1 MGDEAGPAEREVASL
16 RFQQLCRL
24 KIFDE
29 MPETLTP
36 LERLHLLVVSNKY
49 GFTFIG
55 SDTGVKIF
63 QTTELG
69 RLHELN
75 RESTGAVVSD
85 YDCIK
90 LTLGTRPLH
99 LSLNNTELILSVCYQ
114 HGNYLVLNL
123 YDVRLVTKKTA
134 SSAAPFMTSI
144 LSQNPEVKLVNLAWN
159 PGFEPL
165 VATCLSDGNCTIWDS
180 SDKVLKPMARLPL
193 DVGATAVCWS
203 PKGKQMVVGTAKGE
217 LKQFN
222 HAVEIK
228 KVVRPPDFTQEAVR
242 VVDIYW
248 LSTYM
253 YIVAYIDAEESLQPN
268 IVVVHAPKERPVS
281 YINFED
287 ICFGSCE
294 DRIACYYM
302 HYIDKWQFAITCSS
316 NSMDGAVL
324 GRQQAN
330 KDLWEIW
337 TLDDAARIEVPLYD
351 HEETMPLG
359 MAMDYTSQIN
369 IKIKQHTL
377 PPAPIVMVLSSE
389 GLLCPF
395 YVINLEDG
403 EGITKKPQ
411 PLPTGG
417 ERVGT
422 GTAVQIQPQEAAK
435 PPPSFGQ
442 ASATSSP
449 FSSAPA
455 AAATPSGTAPTTQF
469 SAPAQPTFGAAA
481 ATGGQPSMFGGFGGA
496 AAGASAGA
504 ASAGFQF
511 KLPASTASAAPAS
524 SGAQASTA
532 VTTPIFGGS
541 NSTPFGSGGGFSFN
555 TGQTST
561 PSSSAAPTTQASG
574 LKGFSFAAAAPS
586 QSAQQQPAPS
596 AQGFS
601 FKVVSAPSGPSSAA
615 PGNAFGAFSKPVTT
629 TATPA
634 PSVQTTQSLP
644 KPSQP
649 VQPDQPKG
657 PPNVTAPGGLGGFGQ
672 QGLFGKG
679 PPNAVAPGMSGAQSQ
694 GQPSGPALVSS
705 SALASGTSHPA
716 QLGSVPGVPAPV
728 AGSAPQGAAS
738 INSKFTV
745 PQTAAAGPS
754 LSVAPASMAA
764 GASTRSA
771 SASFGPPNTVAPD
784 QGLSSFNEAKHSRDQ
799 PDARVAVGMPVG
811 AVQQTPKASGDAIDP
826 TRISATST
834 PAASAKP
841 VTAALLSNIKEEM
854 EHFTKE
860 LAELKARAAAGRHTV
875 GSTKDLQEI
884 CKGVDDLASFKEEV
898 LECTKSHNED
908 IHSLKAKLLNS
919 FSLVEESRLR
929 KQRAK
934 DPRYLQL
941 LRSRGL
947 DPQSA
952 KQMQEIRSLNHYL
965 ETGIRDTNACLDME
979 WEKMTHGKGTR
990 STRRMVTPTMDT
1002 IYQTLGNHVNVL
1014 TTQKSKLIDL
1024 RKQLTTA
1031 HRYDV
1036 TSNFNVLPSSRIKPS
1051 SDPSSLASRLADVKV
1066 SAPSKARGTPMS
1078 AKKQAMLRDVLS
1090 QRQTTP
1096 IRSAPRAALASMSSV
1111 GSPSDLDDFPLPP
1124 ERRLRFPSDESPP
1137 YGGSQ
1142 VDGRRPAH
1150 HAGRTD
1156 LRGVGGPTS
1165 APAPQPAPNR
1175 PLTSQTAPRPAA
1187 SFTTPASQQPETRST
1202 QPLTQP
1208 QRMGAPPLSSA
1219 VPETPIQPGA
1229 GMVTSTPLPQGAQG
1243 SSPTTPRGQ
1252 APPPATSSFS
1262 HTGSGTVA
1270 WGLTAAT
1277 AKVTSPIQQAG
1288 VAAINRAQSV
1298 KAGNAP
1304 VEKPNP
1310 PVVNIKNL
1318 DTMKGTMPPPVTFAP
1333 VASTVDAGTAKVVTQ
1348 VIAEMAIASGVKT
1361 PQPGTVASA
1370 SADSPALSP
1379 SGRKPTPTTT
1389 QAASSSSA
1397 AVTTTVS
1404 LSSKP
1409 VFSTIAPSASR
1420 ATPTAQDA
1428 SKVENPSAFSFSAK
1442 VPPSAAAAAAA
1453 AATAAALT
1461 SSKGFSFG
1469 DRTLPAPSA
1478 AAGLPGGLPGGFAFG
1493 SKPAPSAPSAAAAA
1507 EAPSAKGDAA
1517 SQPSGSSTES
1527 GVKPQIFDFSGAA
1540 TKPKAN
1546 VSTPGGYFFGAPTS
1560 MAQAT
1565 TAQAASAQAK
1575 APSQSAPVKATPP
1588 PPYAPKEKEEVKGKD
1603 ESGTGK
1609 PTAATARIS
1618 QPTDE
1623 AGTGAA
1629 RPSTGSGSSSMLGAM
1644 LDKPG
1649 SGGSLLGG
1657 MLDRRSQASTA
1668 EDDNAKL
1675 QQSTKSILS
1684 GVTFPTG
1691 ASAGASQSRTA
1702 SPGPAARNLFGT
1714 VPSTAAVSGSDTT
1727 TTSTVTSS
1735 FGSSGLFSSIANAS
1749 KGSEASTTSAAPAA
1763 TQAASTSL
1771 FGKTTSSGGLFGTQA
1786 TSSAVTSGAGA
1797 TSTTSSAAGFGLF
1810 GQPTSTASTTPSLFG
1825 KTPTAATS
1833 SAPNTTTP
1841 AFGQTPGLF
1850 GQAGGFTFGGEPT
1863 LGPGGEGTSKGVFGS
1878 TFGSAQPAASTT
1890 TPVFGGSQPGNLS
1903 FGQLASSDSTP
1914 ATTASGGLF
1923 GSGGSKPSSSGG
1935 GFFSGLGGKPD
1946 PEAAKKN
1953 PFGLETTASSGF
1965 GSSSPAEGTSLFGSS
1980 TTKPF
1985 GAAESAPAF
1994 GSPSGNAFGANSGVS
2009 NTGFGGFG
2017 QAAAFG
2023 QANTAASPPQPAFG
2037 SPAAGVGGGGGGG
2050 GLGFG
2055 SVASFSNPIGQSPF
2069 GSPPQQQ
2076 GSSAGPFGAG
2086 SPAASTGGGF
2096 GTFASQN
2103 APSFGALSGSGGGF
2117 GQQQQQ
2123 GTGFG
2128 AFGAGGGENNTGFG
2142 GFGSGSTNAFG
2153 GADNS
2158 NSPGFTG
2165 GSSFTQYRH

>member
-1 MGDEAGPAEREVASL
+1 
-16 RFQQLCRL
+16 
-24 KIFDE
+24 

-123 YDVRLVTKKTA
+123 YDVRLVTKKNA
-134 SSAAPFMTSI
+134 SPAAPFITSI

-159 PGFEPL
+159 PGFDPL

-180 SDKVLKPMARLPL
+180 SDKLLKPMARLPP

-228 KVVRPPDFTQEAVR
+228 KLVKAPDFTQEAVR

-324 GRQQAN
+324 GRQQGN

-422 GTAVQIQPQEAAK
+422 GTAVQIQPQAAAAK

-442 ASATSSP
+442 APAASSP
-449 FSSAPA
+449 FMASAPA
-455 AAATPSGTAPTTQF
+455 APAAANPPGTAPTTQF
-469 SAPAQPTFGAAA
+469 SASAQPAFGAPAA

-496 AAGASAGA
+496 TAGAS
-504 ASAGFQF
+504 SAGFQF
-511 KLPASTASAAPAS
+511 KLPASTTSSAPAS
-524 SGAQASTA
+524 SGAQASSA
-532 VTTPIFGGS
+532 ITTPVFGGS

-555 TGQTST
+555 TGQTSA
-561 PSSSAAPTTQASG
+561 PSSSAAPATQASG
-574 LKGFSFAAAAPS
+574 PKGFSFAAPS
-586 QSAQQQPAPS
+586 QSAQQPAPS
-596 AQGFS
+596 TQGFS

-679 PPNAVAPGMSGAQSQ
+679 PPNAVAPGLSAAQSQ
-694 GQPSGPALVSS
+694 GQPS
-705 SALASGTSHPA
+705 ALASETSTHPA

-728 AGSAPQGAAS
+728 AGSAPQGATS
-738 INSKFTV
+738 INNKFTV
-745 PQTAAAGPS
+745 PQTASAGPS
-754 LSVAPASMAA
+754 LSVAPASTA
-764 GASTRSA
+764 GVAPARSA
-771 SASFGPPNTVAPD
+771 SASFGPPNAVAPD

-799 PDARVAVGMPVG
+799 PDARAAVGMPLA

-860 LAELKARAAAGRHTV
+860 LADLKARAAAARHTV

-979 WEKMTHGKGTR
+979 WEKITHGKGTR

-1024 RKQLTTA
+1024 RKQLTMA

-1051 SDPSSLASRLADVKV
+1051 SDPSSLASRLAEVKV

-1096 IRSAPRAALASMSSV
+1096 IRSAPRAALASTSSV

-1137 YGGSQ
+1137 YSGSQ

-1156 LRGVGGPTS
+1156 LRGVGAPTS
-1165 APAPQPAPNR
+1165 APAPQPAPAR

-1187 SFTTPASQQPETRST
+1187 SFTTPASQQPASQQPATRST

-1243 SSPTTPRGQ
+1243 GSPTTPRGQ

-1277 AKVTSPIQQAG
+1277 AKQAG

-1389 QAASSSSA
+1389 QAASSSSSA
-1397 AVTTTVS
+1397 VVTTTVS

-1409 VFSTIAPSASR
+1409 VFSTLAPSASS
-1420 ATPTAQDA
+1420 ATPTAPDA
-1428 SKVENPSAFSFSAK
+1428 SKGENPSAFSFSAK

-1469 DRTLPAPSA
+1469 DRTLPAPT
-1478 AAGLPGGLPGGFAFG
+1478 AAGLPGGLPGGFSFS
-1493 SKPAPSAPSAAAAA
+1493 SKPAPSAAAAAAA

-1517 SQPSGSSTES
+1517 SQPSGLSTES

-1560 MAQAT
+1560 MVPPLGASGTSNAALSMAQAT
-1565 TAQAASAQAK
+1565 SAQATSAQAK
-1575 APSQSAPVKATPP
+1575 VPSQAAPVKATPP
-1588 PPYAPKEKEEVKGKD
+1588 PPYAPKEKGEVKGKD

-1609 PTAATARIS
+1609 PTAATAKIS

-1644 LDKPG
+1644 LDKPA

-1668 EDDNAKL
+1668 EDENAKL

-1684 GVTFPTG
+1684 GVTLPTG

-1714 VPSTAAVSGSDTT
+1714 VLSTAAVSGSDTT
-1727 TTSTVTSS
+1727 TTSTV
-1735 FGSSGLFSSIANAS
+1735 GSSGLFSSIANAS
-1749 KGSEASTTSAAPAA
+1749 KGSEASTSSAAPA

-1786 TSSAVTSGAGA
+1786 TSSAATSGAGT

-1810 GQPTSTASTTPSLFG
+1810 GQPASTASTTPSLFG
-1825 KTPTAATS
+1825 KTSTAATS
-1833 SAPNTTTP
+1833 SAPNTSAP
-1841 AFGQTPGLF
+1841 AFGQMPGLF
-1850 GQAGGFTFGGEPT
+1850 GQAGGLTAASSGGPFSSGGFTFGGEPK
-1863 LGPGGEGTSKGVFGS
+1863 LGPGGEGTSKDVFGS
-1878 TFGSAQPAASTT
+1878 TFGSAQPTASTT

-1923 GSGGSKPSSSGG
+1923 GSGSSKASSSGGG

-1965 GSSSPAEGTSLFGSS
+1965 GSSSPADGTSLFGSS

-1985 GAAESAPAF
+1985 GAAETTPAF
-1994 GSPSGNAFGANSGVS
+1994 GSPSGNAFGATSGVS

-2023 QANTAASPPQPAFG
+2023 QANTAASPPPAFG
-2037 SPAAGVGGGGGGG
+2037 SPAAGAGGGGGGGG

-2055 SVASFSNPIGQSPF
+2055 NVATFSNPIGQSPF

-2076 GSSAGPFGAG
+2076 GSSPI
-2086 SPAASTGGGF
+2086 
-2096 GTFASQN
+2096 Q
-2103 APSFGALSGSGGGF
+2103 
-2117 GQQQQQ
+2117 
-2123 GTGFG
+2123 
-2128 AFGAGGGENNTGFG
+2128 
-2142 GFGSGSTNAFG
+2142 
-2153 GADNS
+2153 
-2158 NSPGFTG
+2158 
-2165 GSSFTQYRH
+2165 